1 MRGKASQLRSK
12 PRPADHITSQPDWRE
27 EAVQEAKTRYKAI
40 FDNPLEMVYVND
52 EQGLLLDANDYALE
66 RLGYTRDD
74 LGKVRF
80 QDIVHPE
87 DLPAALQTM
96 TDISASGFMK
106 RPVELRVITKSGA
119 VIWIETFG
127 ITLEQGVD
135 RFLVLAIAHDIS
147 DRKLAEQA
155 LRQREQ
161 DYSLLLESTQDC
173 IIVFDAETLKVIFGN
188 RRADLMFGFNP
199 ILHDGIGVNL
209 LDFVHPD
216 DKEVVLKG
224 LAEDLYTS
232 ERRRRF
238 EVRARTKDGKE
249 MWVSAL
255 ATRIEFQGRVAVLLS
270 LKDITETK
278 QTQEALGQS
287 EELYA
292 AMANCS
298 EVGIYIVQ
306 DRKFVFVNPQFQK
319 DTGFSADQLL
329 GTDSLRI
336 VYPDDRETVR
346 ENAAKMLKGEITS
359 PYEYRAV
366 DRSGGT
372 RVVVER
378 VASIRYGGKPA
389 AMGCY
394 MDITQRKLAEQALRE
409 SEEHYSALV
418 RNLTDA
424 VFKFKGGVISWCNDR
439 VEEIYGYPKAELL
452 GKNASF
458 FYPGDVSAR
467 EFTTAM
473 SAAIRER
480 GFLRG
485 TAKFKRKDGSL
496 VDIEYSLSQIPGKE
510 PLELIAI
517 ARDITERRNA
527 EVKLSQT
534 MAELTRSNSE
544 LEQFAYVASHDLQEP
559 LRMVSSYTQLLGRR
573 YKGKLDA
580 DADEFI
586 GYAVDGATRMQRLI
600 NDLLAYSRV
609 GTRGKPFEPTNC
621 EDVFSQAVANLRAAI
636 EENGA
641 VVTHD
646 HLPTVMADSVQ
657 IVQLFQN
664 LIGNAIKFHGDKHP
678 EVHVAARQ
686 NDTEW
691 FFSVRDNGIGI
702 DPEHFER
709 IFVIFQ
715 RLHGRGE
722 YPGTGIGLAV
732 CKRIVERHKGR
743 IWVESNVGKGSTFY
757 FTIPVVGDK
766 ET

>member
-1 MRGKASQLRSK
+1 L
-12 PRPADHITSQPDWRE
+12 
-27 EAVQEAKTRYKAI
+27 
-40 FDNPLEMVYVND
+40 
-52 EQGLLLDANDYALE
+52 
-66 RLGYTRDD
+66 
-74 LGKVRF
+74 

-87 DLPAALQTM
+87 DLPKVLQTM
-96 TDISASGFMK
+96 TDILASGFME

-127 ITLEQGVD
+127 ITLERGVD
-135 RFLVLAIAHDIS
+135 HFIVLAIAHDIS

-188 RRADLMFGFNP
+188 RRASLMFGFDP
-199 ILHDGIGVNL
+199 ISADGIGVNL
-209 LDFVHPD
+209 LDFVHPE

-232 ERRRRF
+232 ERRKRF
-238 EVRARTKDGKE
+238 EVRAKTKDDKE
-249 MWVSAL
+249 IWVSAL

-278 QTQEALGQS
+278 RAQEALRQS

-292 AMANCS
+292 TMANS
-298 EVGIYIVQ
+298 SQVGIYIVQ
-306 DRKFVFVNPQFQK
+306 DGKFVFVNPQFQK
-319 DTGFSADQLL
+319 DTGFSADELI
-329 GTDSLRI
+329 GTDSLGI
-336 VYPDDRETVR
+336 VHPEDRETVR
-346 ENAAKMLKGEITS
+346 ENAAKMLKDELNS
-359 PYEYRAV
+359 PYEYRAI
-366 DRSGGT
+366 DRVGRT

-378 VASIRYGGKPA
+378 VASIRYGGKLA
-389 AMGCY
+389 SMGCY
-394 MDITQRKLAEQALRE
+394 MDITQRKLAEEAL
-409 SEEHYSALV
+409 
-418 RNLTDA
+418 
-424 VFKFKGGVISWCNDR
+424 K
-439 VEEIYGYPKAELL
+439 
-452 GKNASF
+452 
-458 FYPGDVSAR
+458 
-467 EFTTAM
+467 
-473 SAAIRER
+473 
-480 GFLRG
+480 
-485 TAKFKRKDGSL
+485 
-496 VDIEYSLSQIPGKE
+496 
-510 PLELIAI
+510 
-517 ARDITERRNA
+517 
-527 EVKLSQT
+527 QT
-534 MAELTRSNSE
+534 MAELARSNTE

-559 LRMVSSYTQLLGRR
+559 LRMVASYTQLLARR

-586 GYAVDGATRMQRLI
+586 GYAVDGALRMQRLI

-621 EDVFSQAVANLRAAI
+621 NDVFNHAVANLRAAI

-646 HLPTVMADSVQ
+646 RLPTVMADFTQ
-657 IVQLFQN
+657 MVQLFQN
-664 LIGNAIKFHGDKHP
+664 LIGNAIKFHSDRRP

-686 NDTEW
+686 NDAKW
-691 FFSVRDNGIGI
+691 LFSVRDNGIGI
-702 DPEHFER
+702 APEHYER

-722 YPGTGIGLAV
+722 YPGTGIGLAI

-743 IWVESNVGKGSTFY
+743 IWIESEVGKGSTFY